1 MNDLLDKMSDQN
13 YMQNEL
19 DKMRYEFALEEIVKM
34 IKYLDDDSN
43 YRYHEELNDVI
54 DMLNRISNN
63 L

>member
-43 YRYHEELNDVI
+43 YRYHEKLNDVI